1 MRDST
6 TCPPDAELA
15 VTALRYAAG
24 AMPPVEAEAF
34 EARLGDDQM
43 ARDAL
48 AEAVRLSAAASG
60 APVPTP
66 DPLVRSAV
74 AERLHPTW
82 LSRLFP
88 RRPYRGHPAVW
99 AGLGGGVAVAV
110 ALTVGAGWRNEP
122 TLAQGPSAL
131 PGKLMAVAAVP
142 MDVEVPAA
150 PSVVPQAATEKPIPT
165 RLNPMGLE
173 KRVADTTG
181 VGPSPVVTP
190 PAVCVPMPM
199 PAVMT
204 ADDKIAEGPNEVNPM
219 GDPAVGMMT
228 SKL

>member
-1 MRDST
+1 MRDPISR
-6 TCPPDAELA
+6 PPDAELA

-24 AMPPVEAEAF
+24 AMPPAEAEQF
-34 EARLGDDQM
+34 ETRLADDQS

-66 DPLVRSAV
+66 DPMVRRAV

-99 AGLGGGVAVAV
+99 AGLGGGGAAAVAV
-110 ALTVGAGWRNEP
+110 TLALGVSGRTEP
-122 TLAQGPSAL
+122 TFAEAPLLQSVSV
-131 PGKLMAVAAVP
+131 VASDVAVP
-142 MDVEVPAA
+142 TEA
-150 PSVVPQAATEKPIPT
+150 AATPQVANEMPVPT
-165 RLNPMGLE
+165 RLNPMGME

-199 PAVMT
+199 PAVKT

-219 GDPAVGMMT
+219 GDPAAGTIM